1 MAVFLLVPDAAEGPL
16 EETEARLR
24 RFVPSL
30 RKLGSI
36 EQIVAEIGGQSDQ
49 KSVVLFVSPA
59 VSKWSVDNLIQVARK
74 YRDRVFFILISN
86 DLSASDYK
94 RLVSTGGADWA
105 SISGSLQEIPGLIS
119 AQVDSRTAAEPSP
132 TGAKATIVSFL
143 PCLGGVGN
151 TSIALEVALGMRRHK
166 VAKIWKICY
175 LDLDFQTSHV
185 CDFLDTDP
193 RLQITEII
201 DRPERL
207 DDQLFELFTNHH
219 TSGLDVFAAPR
230 SKIDPCEIGIVPLD
244 ALFDR
249 IASRYDFVVVDLP
262 VPWFVWTAPTLA
274 HSDAIVITAI
284 NSVPCLRQ
292 LRANVAALADLTPK
306 PQTAIAINRAQAGLF
321 GRLKGQQRV
330 DRVAADQKVFFV
342 REDPQATDRVN
353 TGTPASLGGPA
364 RNRKDFVPLV
374 EFCTAAK
381 RGLVSRSR

>member
-1 MAVFLLVPDAAEGPL
+1 MAVFLLAPEATEGPL
-16 EETEARLR
+16 EETEARLKR
-24 RFVPSL
+24 LVPSL

-36 EQIVAEIGGQSDQ
+36 EQIVAEIGSQSEQ
-49 KSVVLFVSPA
+49 KSVVLFVSPT
-59 VSKWSVDNLIQVARK
+59 VSKSSIDNLIQVAKR
-74 YRDRVFFILISN
+74 YRDRFFFILISN

-105 SISGSLQEIPGLIS
+105 SIAGSLQEIPGLIS
-119 AQVDSRTAAEPSP
+119 AQVDNRSAAESI
-132 TGAKATIVSFL
+132 TSGAKATIVSFL

-166 VAKIWKICY
+166 VAKSWKICY

-185 CDFLDTDP
+185 CDFLDTEP

-219 TSGLDVFAAPR
+219 SSGLDVFAAPR
-230 SKIDPCEIGIVPLD
+230 SKIDPCEVGLGPLD

-262 VPWFVWTAPTLA
+262 VPWFVWTPPALA
-274 HSDAIVITAI
+274 HSDAVLITAI

-292 LRANVAALADLTPK
+292 LRANVAALAEMTPS
-306 PQTAIAINRAQAGLF
+306 PQTAIAINRAQEGLF
-321 GRLKGQQRV
+321 GRLKGRQHV

-342 REDPQATDRVN
+342 REDPQAIDRVN

-364 RNRKDFVPLV
+364 RNRKDFLPLV
-374 EFCTAAK
+374 EFCAAAK
-381 RGLVSRSR
+381 RGLIAKPR

>member
-1 MAVFLLVPDAAEGPL
+1 MTNP
-16 EETEARLR
+16 
-24 RFVPSL
+24 
-30 RKLGSI
+30 
-36 EQIVAEIGGQSDQ
+36 
-49 KSVVLFVSPA
+49 
-59 VSKWSVDNLIQVARK
+59 
-74 YRDRVFFILISN
+74 
-86 DLSASDYK
+86 
-94 RLVSTGGADWA
+94 
-105 SISGSLQEIPGLIS
+105 
-119 AQVDSRTAAEPSP
+119 TAAVPVTSAA
-132 TGAKATIVSFL
+132 TATIASFL

-151 TSIALEVALGMRRHK
+151 TTIALETALGMKRHK
-166 VAKIWKICY
+166 LAKAWKICY

-201 DRPERL
+201 DHPERL
-207 DDQLFELFTNHH
+207 DDQLFEQFTNHH
-219 TSGLDVFAAPR
+219 SSGLDVFAAPR
-230 SKIDPCEIGIVPLD
+230 GKIDPCEIGIGPLD

-274 HSDAIVITAI
+274 HSDAVVITAT

-292 LRANVAALADLTPK
+292 LRSNLGALAEMAPK
-306 PQTAIAINRAQAGLF
+306 PGHTAVVINRAQESLF
-321 GRLKGQQRV
+321 GRVKGRQHV

-364 RNRKDFVPLV
+364 RNRKDFVPVV

-381 RGLVSRSR
+381 RVSAAKGR